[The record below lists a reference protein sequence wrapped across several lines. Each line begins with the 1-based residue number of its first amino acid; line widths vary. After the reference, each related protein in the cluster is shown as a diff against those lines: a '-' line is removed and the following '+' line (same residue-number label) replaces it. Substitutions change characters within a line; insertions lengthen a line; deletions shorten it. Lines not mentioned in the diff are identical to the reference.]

1 MNHKLNFMRS
11 RFTRP
16 FCTHSL
22 WAVLISFGL
31 SSAFLTS
38 CVSTKHISYFQQEP
52 GKMDTS
58 AVAARYV
65 PKIQPG
71 DVLSVQ
77 VNSLNPEASTFFN
90 PYVAFTVADRT
101 AQPMNTAGSTTPLQP
116 VNGYLVDD
124 TGVIELPVLGK
135 VKVSGQTVNQVKDH
149 LRESLKEY
157 LKEPTVNIRNLN
169 FRISVMG
176 EVMRPSLFTIP
187 NEQITLL
194 EALSL
199 SGDVTIYGRRDN
211 VLVIREENGQ
221 RTFARVD
228 LTRRDLFHSPYYYL
242 HPNDVIYVEPVRAK
256 VAAADRTNQLLPIVI
271 SGLSFLAV
279 IVSRF

>member
-1 MNHKLNFMRS
+1 MTIFNTLVGRNRCLPLLF
-11 RFTRP
+11 P
-16 FCTHSL
+16 
-22 WAVLISFGL
+22 VLLAGSQL
-31 SSAFLTS
+31 LTG
-38 CVSTKHISYFQQEP
+38 CVQTKQLAYFQGEP
-52 GKMDTS
+52 GRTDALTI
-58 AVAARYV
+58 ADRYV

-77 VNSLNPEASTFFN
+77 VSSLNPEASSFFN
-90 PYVAFTVADRT
+90 PYAALASADRGGIQT
-101 AQPMNTAGSTTPLQP
+101 MVTSATPLPAQ
-116 VNGYLVDD
+116 NGYLVDNA
-124 TGVIELPVLGK
+124 GLIELPVLGK
-135 VKVSGQTVNQVKDH
+135 VAVAGQTIIQVKDR

-176 EVMRPSLFTIP
+176 EVTRPSLFTIP

-199 SGDVTIYGRRDN
+199 SGDVTIYGRREN
-211 VLVIREENGQ
+211 VLIIREENGK

-228 LTRRDLFHSPYYYL
+228 LTRRDLFSSPYYYL
-242 HPNDVIYVEPVRAK
+242 HPNDVVYVEPGKARA
-256 VAAADRTNQLLPIVI
+256 ATADRTNQLLPIVL
-271 SGLSFLAV
+271 SALSFVAI